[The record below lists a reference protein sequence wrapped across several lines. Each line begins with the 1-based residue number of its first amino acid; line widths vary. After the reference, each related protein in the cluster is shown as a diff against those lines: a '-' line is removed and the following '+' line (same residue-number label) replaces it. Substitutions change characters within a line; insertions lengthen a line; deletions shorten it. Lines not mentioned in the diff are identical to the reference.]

1 MPSGWLKKLAAW
13 FSKIINEQLQL
24 LNILKI
30 EEDMNETKENKR
42 LFNIGQVVYFVDHGI
57 DWLNVE
63 RMRIMAFDGDD
74 DDIVPCYKAK
84 TSYGQERVVSQC
96 QLCST
101 RAEVEAELRE
111 FAANIDLPNE
121 DGAPVNA
128 QTDEEEDP
136 VNAKTDEE
144 GDPINAPSHY
154 KAGGVECIEL
164 LRQNL
169 TPEQYKGFLLGNV
182 QKYIFRCQAKGCEE
196 QDLRKAE
203 WYLRLLINGT
213 QDNR

>member
-24 LNILKI
+24 LNILNI
-30 EEDMNETKENKR
+30 EEDMNETKENER
-42 LFNIGQVVYFVDHGI
+42 LFNIGQVVYFVDNRI
-57 DWLNVE
+57 DWLTVE
-63 RMRIMAFDGDD
+63 RMRITAFDGDD
-74 DDIVPCYKAK
+74 DDLDPCYKAK
-84 TSYGQERVVSQC
+84 TSYGQERVASQC
-96 QLCST
+96 QLRST

-111 FAANIDLPNE
+111 FAANIYFSDE
-121 DGAPVNA
+121 DGEPVNA
-128 QTDEEEDP
+128 L
-136 VNAKTDEE
+136 TDEE
-144 GDPINAPSHY
+144 GDPVNAPSHY

-203 WYLRLLINGT
+203 WYLRRLISNT
-213 QDNR
+213 QDNK

>member
-1 MPSGWLKKLAAW
+1 MSSSSCLT
-13 FSKIINEQLQL
+13 
-24 LNILKI
+24 LKI
-30 EEDMNETKENKR
+30 EEDMNETKENER
-42 LFNIGQVVYFVDHGI
+42 LFKIGQVVYFVDNGI
-57 DWLNVE
+57 DWLTVE
-63 RMRIMAFDGDD
+63 RMRITAFNGDD
-74 DDIVPCYKAK
+74 DDLDPCYKAK
-84 TSYGQERVVSQC
+84 TSYGQERVASQC
-96 QLCST
+96 QLRST

-121 DGAPVNA
+121 DDDPVKAPTDKEGKPVNA
-128 QTDEEEDP
+128 P
-136 VNAKTDEE
+136 TDEE

-203 WYLRLLINGT
+203 WYLRRLISDI
-213 QDNR
+213 QDNG

>member
-1 MPSGWLKKLAAW
+1 
-13 FSKIINEQLQL
+13 
-24 LNILKI
+24 
-30 EEDMNETKENKR
+30 MNETKENKR
-42 LFNIGQVVYFVDHGI
+42 LFNIGQEVYFVDYGI
-57 DWLNVE
+57 EWLTVE
-63 RMRIMAFDGDD
+63 RMRITAFDGDD
-74 DDIVPCYKAK
+74 DVPDPFYKAD
-84 TSYGQERVVSQC
+84 TSYGNERIALQS

-111 FAANIDLPNE
+111 FAANIYFSDEEGNPVNATTNE
-121 DGAPVNA
+121 EGNQVNAPTDEEGDPVNAPTDEECKPVNA
-128 QTDEEEDP
+128 QTDE
-136 VNAKTDEE
+136 N

-203 WYLRLLINGT
+203 WYLKRLINDT
-213 QDNR
+213 QDNQ

>member
-1 MPSGWLKKLAAW
+1 MISSSCLT
-13 FSKIINEQLQL
+13 
-24 LNILKI
+24 LKI
-30 EEDMNETKENKR
+30 KEDMNDTKENKR
-42 LFNIGQVVYFVDHGI
+42 LFNIGQEVYFVDYGI
-57 DWLNVE
+57 NWLNVE
-63 RMRIMAFDGDD
+63 RMHITSFDGDD
-74 DDIVPCYKAK
+74 DVPDPFYKGE
-84 TSYGQERVVSQC
+84 TSFGQERIALQS

-121 DGAPVNA
+121 KG
-128 QTDEEEDP
+128 DP
-136 VNAKTDEE
+136 VNEPTNEE
-144 GDPINAPSHY
+144 GDLVNAPTNEEGDLVNAPSHY

-203 WYLRLLINGT
+203 WYLRRLISGT

>member
-1 MPSGWLKKLAAW
+1 MSSSSCLT
-13 FSKIINEQLQL
+13 
-24 LNILKI
+24 LKI

-42 LFNIGQVVYFVDHGI
+42 LFNRGQEVYFVDNGI
-57 DWLNVE
+57 DWLTVE
-63 RMRIMAFDGDD
+63 RMRITAFDGDD
-74 DDIVPCYKAK
+74 DDLDPCYKAK
-84 TSYGQERVVSQC
+84 TSYGQERVASQC
-96 QLCST
+96 QLRST
-101 RAEVEAELRE
+101 KAEVEAELRE

-121 DGAPVNA
+121 
-128 QTDEEEDP
+128 
-136 VNAKTDEE
+136 E
-144 GDPINAPSHY
+144 GDPVNAPSHY

-203 WYLRLLINGT
+203 WYLRRLISGT
-213 QDNR
+213 QDNK

>member
-1 MPSGWLKKLAAW
+1 MQSGWLKKLAAW
-13 FSKIINEQLQL
+13 FSKIINKQLHL

-30 EEDMNETKENKR
+30 EEDMNETKENER
-42 LFNIGQVVYFVDHGI
+42 LFKIGQVVYFVDNGI
-57 DWLNVE
+57 DWLTVE
-63 RMRIMAFDGDD
+63 RMRITAFDGDD
-74 DDIVPCYKAK
+74 DDLDPCYKAK

-96 QLCST
+96 QLRST
-101 RAEVEAELRE
+101 KAEVEAELQE

-121 DGAPVNA
+121 DG
-128 QTDEEEDP
+128 DP
-136 VNAKTDEE
+136 VNVPTDEE

-203 WYLRLLINGT
+203 WYLRRLISDT
-213 QDNR
+213 QDNG

>member
-1 MPSGWLKKLAAW
+1 MSSSSCLT
-13 FSKIINEQLQL
+13 
-24 LNILKI
+24 LKI

-42 LFNIGQVVYFVDHGI
+42 LFNIGQEVYFVDYGI
-57 DWLNVE
+57 DWLSVE
-63 RMRIMAFDGDD
+63 RMHITAFDGDD
-74 DDIVPCYKAK
+74 DDPDPLYKAH
-84 TSYGQERVVSQC
+84 TSYGQERTALQS

-101 RAEVEAELRE
+101 RADVVAELRE

-121 DGAPVNA
+121 EG
-128 QTDEEEDP
+128 DP
-136 VNAKTDEE
+136 VNAPTDEE
-144 GDPINAPSHY
+144 GDPVNAPSHY

-203 WYLRLLINGT
+203 WYLRRLISNT
-213 QDNR
+213 QDNK

>member
-1 MPSGWLKKLAAW
+1 
-13 FSKIINEQLQL
+13 
-24 LNILKI
+24 
-30 EEDMNETKENKR
+30 MNETKENKR
-42 LFNIGQVVYFVDHGI
+42 LFSIGQEVYFVDQGI
-57 DWLNVE
+57 DWLTVE
-63 RMRIMAFDGDD
+63 RMHITAFDGDD
-74 DDIVPCYKAK
+74 DDPDPFYKAD
-84 TSYGQERVVSQC
+84 TSYGQERTALQS

-101 RAEVEAELRE
+101 MADVVAELRE

-121 DGAPVNA
+121 
-128 QTDEEEDP
+128 
-136 VNAKTDEE
+136 E
-144 GDPINAPSHY
+144 GDPVNAPSHY

-203 WYLRLLINGT
+203 WYLRRLISNT
-213 QDNR
+213 QDNK